1 MRGHRA
7 VFLDRDGTIC
17 EEVGYLSTIEKMR
30 LLPRAGAAIKRLN
43 EGGFKTIVITNQSGV
58 ARGFFT
64 ESRLE
69 EVHRELRRQLGEQGA
84 TLDGIYYCPHHPA
97 EGDPP
102 YLKEC
107 TCRKPLPGL
116 LFQAAADFGLDLK
129 TSFMVGDHSSDVA
142 CGHNAGAKA
151 ILVLTGHGDKTLE
164 GKRDWPFPPSFIAG
178 DLFEAVE
185 WIFSVADRP

>member
-1 MRGHRA
+1 MKKDRA

-17 EEVGYLSTIEKMR
+17 EEVGYLSTIDQMR

-43 EGGFKTIVITNQSGV
+43 EEGFKTIVITNQSGV
-58 ARGFFT
+58 ARGFFP

-69 EVHRELRRQLGEQGA
+69 ELHRELRRQLGEQGA
-84 TLDGIYYCPHHPA
+84 ILDGIYYCPHHPS
-97 EGDPP
+97 EGNPP

-107 TCRKPLPGL
+107 DCRKPFPGL
-116 LFQAAADFGLDLK
+116 ISRAAADYGLDLK
-129 TSFMVGDHSSDVA
+129 ASFMVGDHFSDVA
-142 CGHNAGAKA
+142 CGHKAGVKA

-164 GKRDWPFPPSFIAG
+164 GKEDWPQPPSFIAR

-185 WIFSVADRP
+185 WIFSIIHQP